1 MNDLTLYEQIP
12 KSSFPIRLLDF
23 HNEPYTFP
31 IHWHEHIEIHYIF
44 SGTAI
49 HTLCRYFHRTFSERL
64 CNCKWE

>member
-31 IHWHEHIEIHYIF
+31 IHWHEHIIF
-44 SGTAI
+44 SAARQPYVVPI
-49 HTLCRYFHRTFSERL
+49 LS
-64 CNCKWE
+64 

>member
-44 SGTAI
+44 SGTATI
-49 HTLCRYFHRTFSERL
+49 R
-64 CNCKWE
+64 